1 MRPRPYLILAAL
13 LALAACAGTSTQQ
26 STGESFDDRL
36 ITNNVRTALINERGV
51 ASTQIHVETF
61 RGVVQLSGF
70 VDSHEIATRA
80 VNATRHV
87 SGVKAVENNMTV
99 KSDIRT
105 DVRVPP
111 SAGRSAPSAGAP
123 VVDRGER

>member
-1 MRPRPYLILAAL
+1 MQRLSIVFAAL

-51 ASTQIHVETF
+51 ASTQIHIETF

-70 VDSHEIATRA
+70 VDTQDIAARA
-80 VNATRHV
+80 VNAARHV
-87 SGVKAVENNMTV
+87 SGVKAVANNMTV
-99 KSDIRT
+99 KSDIKT
-105 DVRVPP
+105 DVMVPT
-111 SAGRSAPSAGAP
+111 SAGAP
-123 VVDRGER
+123 VINRTAGQ

>member
-1 MRPRPYLILAAL
+1 MQRLSIVFATL

-26 STGESFDDRL
+26 STGETFDDRL

-51 ASTQIHVETF
+51 ASTQIHIETF

-70 VDSHEIATRA
+70 VDSHDIAARA

-87 SGVKAVENNMTV
+87 SGVKAVANNMTV
-99 KSDIRT
+99 KSDIKT
-105 DVRVPP
+105 DVMVPT
-111 SAGRSAPSAGAP
+111 SAGAP
-123 VVDRGER
+123 VINRTAGQ

>member
-1 MRPRPYLILAAL
+1 MRPRLYLILAAL

-36 ITNNVRTALINERGV
+36 ITNNVRSALINERGV
-51 ASTQIHVETF
+51 SSTQIHIETF

-70 VDSHEIATRA
+70 VDSHDIAARA

-87 SGVKAVENNMTV
+87 SGVKAVANNMTV
-99 KSDIRT
+99 KSDIKT
-105 DVRVPP
+105 DVVVPT
-111 SAGRSAPSAGAP
+111 SAGAP
-123 VVDRGER
+123 VVNRTAGQ